1 MNENENRRTKL
12 TKLLLKES
20 LLHLME
26 TKPINKITVTE
37 ICKGADLNRGTFYTH
52 YLDAYDLLE
61 QIQLELFSEVTEAV
75 DKLLKKNV
83 PSSIIIKEIFELI
96 LKNKNLCK
104 VILSENGDKA
114 FLKSII
120 NLTREKIISD
130 WMETYQYPNVRDLE
144 LLYIYTSSGIV
155 GIVENWIQ
163 NDFKQSSAKLSAFV
177 NQISNDSLFS
187 LLNNDKKE

>member
-155 GIVENWIQ
+155 GILENWIQ

-187 LLNNDKKE
+187 LLNKDKKK

>member
-61 QIQLELFSEVTEAV
+61 QIQQELFSEVTEAV

>member
-61 QIQLELFSEVTEAV
+61 QIQQELFSEVTEAV

-163 NDFKQSSAKLSAFV
+163 NDFKQSAAKLSAFV

-187 LLNNDKKE
+187 LLNKDKKE

>member
-37 ICKGADLNRGTFYTH
+37 ICKSADLNRGTFYTH